1 MSADWLG
8 SEESADEWE
17 NTSDIGS
24 EEDQVDPHV
33 VSEVTDSPP
42 HFTSPPQDVYLRH
55 ERAHPI
61 IVFLF
66 FHLVSRMII
75 TKLRN
80 V

>member
-1 MSADWLG
+1 MSPDWLG
-8 SEESADEWE
+8 SEESADEWD

-24 EEDQVDPHV
+24 DEDQVDPHV
-33 VSEVTDSPP
+33 VVEVTDSPP
-42 HFTSPPQDVYLRH
+42 HFTSPPQDVYYLPH
-55 ERAHPI
+55 ERAHAI
-61 IVFLF
+61 IFF